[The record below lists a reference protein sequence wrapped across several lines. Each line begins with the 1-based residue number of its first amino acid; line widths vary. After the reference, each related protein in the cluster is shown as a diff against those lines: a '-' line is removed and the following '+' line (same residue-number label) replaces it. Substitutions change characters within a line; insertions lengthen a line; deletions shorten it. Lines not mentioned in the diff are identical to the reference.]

1 MRCKNCKT
9 KNTKKANFCK
19 NCGKEFTKVEKLKA
33 ETFSIKGVY
42 DTISNI
48 RKVPGLKFIYE
59 HDLAKIAAILLVIL
73 SGVLA
78 VLNKENTLHL
88 VNSKSYSLEYNKNE
102 KEYYIL
108 EEKNLYNENDKKINL
123 NLNVPNKINNIYIS
137 LYEFDGDLIKEEKYN
152 KKDKITLEANTNG
165 NNYYLISDNK
175 DYKNAL
181 KVKVY
186 VY

>member
-88 VNSKSYSLEYNKNE
+88 VNSKSYSLEY
-102 KEYYIL
+102 
-108 EEKNLYNENDKKINL
+108 
-123 NLNVPNKINNIYIS
+123 YIS